1 MSDWTR
7 DYIITQEVTPSKNVQ
22 SSMQKHDPFEEAT
35 TEENIVAT
43 PEERSLVDHPAH
55 YNQGQYEVIDVIE
68 DWNLGF
74 HAGNVIKYVSRY
86 PHKGTPL
93 RDLKKA
99 QWYLERLIEMEEQ
112 NASN

>member
-1 MSDWTR
+1 
-7 DYIITQEVTPSKNVQ
+7 
-22 SSMQKHDPFEEAT
+22 MQKHDPFEEAV
-35 TEENIVAT
+35 TEEKIVAP

-112 NASN
+112 NASK

>member
-7 DYIITQEVTPSKNVQ
+7 DYKVSQGTPPARNGLSAQ
-22 SSMQKHDPFEEAT
+22 QTHDPFEAKAPSPAPQE
-35 TEENIVAT
+35 
-43 PEERSLVDHPAH
+43 SLVDHPAH

-68 DWNLGF
+68 DWKLGF

-86 PHKGTPL
+86 AHKGTPL

-112 NASN
+112 NASE

>member
-7 DYIITQEVTPSKNVQ
+7 DYKVTQGIPPTPNEM
-22 SSMQKHDPFEEAT
+22 SSQQMQDPFEEKESSPAS
-35 TEENIVAT
+35 
-43 PEERSLVDHPAH
+43 PGSLVDHPAH
-55 YNQGQYEVIDVIE
+55 YNQGVYEVIDVIE
-68 DWNLGF
+68 DWKLGF

-112 NASN
+112 NASE

>member
-7 DYIITQEVTPSKNVQ
+7 DYIITQEVTPSTKAP
-22 SSMQKHDPFEEAT
+22 DPFEEAV
-35 TEENIVAT
+35 TEEKIVAP

-112 NASN
+112 NASK